1 MFFCLFIVLNIT
13 IDVWRDT
20 RKVKINTRVKCLNRY
35 YHIKNMRNKYCKT
48 FLHGVTLCMSM
59 VADNLYEGQVWPLS
73 ETYPLN
79 RAG

>member
-1 MFFCLFIVLNIT
+1 MYGGT
-13 IDVWRDT
+13 QE
-20 RKVKINTRVKCLNRY
+20 KYKINTQVKCLNRY
-35 YHIKNMRNKYCKT
+35 YHIKHMRNKYCIT
-48 FLHGVTLCMSM
+48 FLHGVSITLCMSM